1 MPLQLSPT
9 QIAFNARGDGRFNRP
24 FAEQVAF
31 FRQKINM
38 PTERYDDALKSAHD
52 RAFVVAGA
60 MKADLLQ
67 DLRDAIDQAI
77 RDGKSIGW
85 FRKEFERITQKHGW
99 LDYTGS
105 ETQKGRAWRTRVIYR
120 TNIASSYAAGR
131 YQQLKDPDLLKSRPY
146 WKYVHNDTVEHP
158 RPLHVSWSG
167 LVLRH
172 DDPWWDIHYP
182 PNGWGC
188 RCQVVA
194 VTAEEYH
201 GAKPKDE
208 GVYTRVDS
216 AGNKHV
222 IPKGID
228 FGWDYAPGQSNAPLL
243 RSVIAKQDKADWHL
257 ARDHVAKMVGA
268 DLFARFFNGK
278 MDGEFPIAVLSP
290 TEKDLLGAE
299 SQTVLLSRE
308 SIDDHIKS
316 HPEITVADYR
326 LVQQIID
333 QGEIYQQGEA
343 RLIYIQVGEVTY
355 RAVLKRTADGLKNY
369 FLTLFKNKRG
379 KPPKNVIKI
388 R

>member
-9 QIAFNARGDGRFNRP
+9 QIAFNARGNGRFNRP
-24 FAEQVAF
+24 FTEQVAF

-38 PTERYDDALKSAHD
+38 PTERYDDAIKSAHD

-60 MKADLLQ
+60 MKADLISDFRQ
-67 DLRDAIDQAI
+67 AIDRAI
-77 RDGKSIGW
+77 EEGQSIGW

-120 TNIASSYAAGR
+120 TNIASTYAAGR

-172 DDPWWDIHYP
+172 DDPWWDTHYP

-188 RCQVVA
+188 RCRVVA
-194 VTAEEYH
+194 VTADEYH
-201 GAKPKDE
+201 GAKPNDV
-208 GVYTRVDS
+208 GVYTHVDS

-268 DLFARFFNGK
+268 DLFARFFNGN

-290 TEKDLLGAE
+290 TEKALLGAE

-308 SIDDHIKS
+308 SINDHIKS

-333 QGEIYQQGEA
+333 QGEIYQQGDA